1 MARKAGRERDFAR
14 WPEYKEQ
21 YIRTFGRMI
30 EAREAAGLRIFNFG
44 KTAQEWFDWWMS
56 DKPVGDKDEA
66 QLELELTEY

>member
-1 MARKAGRERDFAR
+1 
-14 WPEYKEQ
+14 
-21 YIRTFGRMI
+21 MI